1 MKQII
6 HLWNYTTQ
14 EDTLHAALAKEAQ
27 KTGSMSALYVT
38 KAIAAYEEPVEIT
51 FVSAH
56 AMNLPEDQTHDVEK
70 ATIAGLMTA
79 VQHEWYVLS
88 RCDVLIFLWQN
99 RMLSVF
105 MHHQS

>member
-79 VQHEWYVLS
+79 VQHEW
-88 RCDVLIFLWQN
+88 
-99 RMLSVF
+99 
-105 MHHQS
+105 